1 MNTVNPVDLTV
12 DRTRAFLAD
21 HDPPTPCLV
30 IDIDTVRDSYRSLA
44 EAFPGAR
51 VQYAVKANPAA
62 AVLRALVD
70 EGAAFDVAS
79 PAEIRLC
86 LAAGAEPRAVSYGN
100 PIKKPSDIGFAHS
113 AGVNEFCFDSP
124 TDLENIAEHAP
135 GARVLARLAVA
146 GPDSATPFGN
156 KFGCDADEAVDL
168 LSGAADLGLRPTG
181 VSFHVGSQQL
191 DPGAWELAIGSAAK
205 VFDGA
210 AAEGTR
216 LRRLNI
222 GGGFGVDYR
231 AAAPSPREYA
241 ATVLA
246 SLRAHFA
253 EQPELVLEPGRAIV
267 GAAGLIR
274 SAVVLVANRRGE
286 RDRRW
291 VYLDIGRYNG
301 LAETEN
307 EAIAYQLDV
316 VEDHPE
322 TDGPVIIAGPTCDG
336 DDVLYQRTP
345 YRLPLSLRPGDR
357 IDILATGAYTA
368 SYSSIAFNGIEPL
381 RTYCVS
387 EGRLI
392 SAE

>member
-1 MNTVNPVDLTV
+1 MSPTVG
-12 DRTRAFLAD
+12 RIRAFLAE

-30 IDIDTVRDSYRSLA
+30 IDIDTVLDSYRCLA
-44 EAFPGAR
+44 DAFPGAR
-51 VQYAVKANPAA
+51 IQYAVKANPAA
-62 AVLRALVD
+62 AVLRALVG
-70 EGAAFDVAS
+70 EGASFDVAS

-86 LAAGAEPRAVSYGN
+86 LAAGARPRSISYGN
-100 PIKKPSDIGFAHS
+100 PIKKPADIAFAHS
-113 AGVNEFCFDSP
+113 AGVDEFCFDSLA
-124 TDLENIAEHAP
+124 DLENIAEHAP
-135 GARVLARLAVA
+135 GARVLARLAVD
-146 GPDSATPFGN
+146 GPESATPFGH
-156 KFGCDADEAVDL
+156 KFGCDAESAAEL
-168 LSGAADLGLRPTG
+168 LSRAAHLGLRATG
-181 VSFHVGSQQL
+181 LSFHVGSQQL
-191 DPGAWELAIGSAAK
+191 DPGAWELAIGTAAK
-205 VFDGA
+205 VFEA
-210 AAEGTR
+210 AAADGTV
-216 LRRLNI
+216 LNRLNI

-231 AAAPSPREYA
+231 AAAPSPHEYA
-241 ATVLA
+241 ASVLPA
-246 SLRAHFA
+246 LRSHF
-253 EQPELVLEPGRAIV
+253 ERPPELLLEPGRAVV

-274 SAVVLVANRRGE
+274 SEVVLVANRRGE
-286 RDRRW
+286 SERRW

-307 EAIAYQLDV
+307 EAIAYRLEV
-316 VEDHPE
+316 VGDHPE
-322 TDGPVIIAGPTCDG
+322 PDGPVIIAGPTCDG